1 MTEEKVWELLL
12 RPVKNNRIL
21 RRDAGRADID
31 NGYEAAVLNLLG
43 QAHPLDS
50 LRLILNDSFD
60 ALSDAGE
67 VCLVFGNKYSY
78 QAMLGRNNVFFKTA
92 YSLAAIKNILSNAGF
107 KRQSVYPLLPRGR
120 NMFEIIFGAGNEIV
134 PSGLKSRLL
143 RSRLAYSFLPAY
155 AVVAGKKKAAGNS
168 FIEALINSAGITK
181 PYKCIMGHPNTL
193 VIIAKDR
200 IVRLP
205 FDRLSGVRCRVNRMA
220 LKTLENTA
228 FARYAPRCLS
238 GGKFFAQ
245 EYFSEERLSGIA
257 IDEPLPQLEALSRKA
272 VRLIVGLHKETRRN
286 VVISENVYRRLF
298 GREFQRLKAC
308 LNEAYGLKL
317 RQVEDRL
324 KKQLLGKEF
333 CTVLFHGDYKIEN
346 VLFDE
351 KNWEISGVIDWDLSR
366 KNSLP
371 LLDVLYLL
379 LYKDSLTNK
388 KSIGRILRERVI
400 KMNFT
405 EFENSLIRE
414 YAAELGIAEEL
425 LRPLVRMFWVNHVSQ
440 RYRQQ
445 LLCPE
450 AAEPAWLQDEVYAVL
465 DVLSSEDK

>member
-12 RPVKNNRIL
+12 RPIKNNRIL
-21 RRDAGRADID
+21 RRDADCADFD
-31 NGYEAAVLNLLG
+31 SGYEAAVVNLLG
-43 QAHPLDS
+43 QAEPINR
-50 LRLILNDSFD
+50 LRLILSDSFD

-92 YSLAAIKNILSNAGF
+92 YSLAAIKNILSDAGF
-107 KRQSVYPLLPRGR
+107 KRQNVYPLLPRGR
-120 NMFEIIFGAGNEIV
+120 NMFEIVFSAGNEIMS
-134 PSGLKSRLL
+134 SGLKGRLL

-168 FIEALINSAGITK
+168 FIEALINSAGISR
-181 PYKCIMGHPNTL
+181 PYKCIMGHPNML

-205 FDRLSGVRCRVNRMA
+205 FDRLSGVRCRVNNMA
-220 LKTLENTA
+220 LKTLRNTV
-228 FARYAPRCLS
+228 FAGYAPRYL
-238 GGKFFAQ
+238 GGGNFFGQ
-245 EYFSEERLSGIA
+245 GYFCEERLFGTA
-257 IDEPLPQLEALSRKA
+257 VDEPLPQIESLSRKA
-272 VRLIVGLHKETRRN
+272 VRLITELHKETRRN
-286 VVISENVYRRLF
+286 ITITEKAYLRLF
-298 GREFQRLKAC
+298 GREFQRLKPR

-317 RQVEDRL
+317 RQVEERL

-333 CTVLFHGDYKIEN
+333 CTVLSHGDYKIEN

-351 KNWEISGVIDWDLSR
+351 KTWEINGVIDWDLSR

-379 LYKDSLTNK
+379 LYKDSLINK

-405 EFENSLIRE
+405 EFENSQIRG
-414 YAAELGIAEEL
+414 YASELEIAEEL
-425 LRPLVRMFWVNHVSQ
+425 LRSLVRMFWVNHISQ

-445 LLCPE
+445 LLRGE
-450 AAEPAWLQDEVYAVL
+450 AAEPAWMRDEVYAVL
-465 DVLSSEDK
+465 DVLSGEDK